1 MKNLNLLN
9 VKELTDEELVN
20 TEGGIGPLAIALAIA
35 LTVGV
40 CGSLK

>member
-20 TEGGIGPLAIALAIA
+20 TEGGIGPLAIAL
-35 LTVGV
+35 TVGV